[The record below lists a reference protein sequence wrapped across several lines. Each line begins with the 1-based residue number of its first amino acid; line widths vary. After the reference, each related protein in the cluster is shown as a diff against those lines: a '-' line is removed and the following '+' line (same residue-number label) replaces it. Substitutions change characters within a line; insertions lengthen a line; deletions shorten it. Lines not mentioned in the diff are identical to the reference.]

1 MVIDLRKCIGCETCK
16 FVCLEMNR
24 PPGGSVWRRV
34 IDPGRQET
42 SDGLRIF
49 LPIGCMHC
57 EKPPCRDV
65 CPSGATRKHADGIVD
80 VEFEK
85 CIGCGACVVAC
96 PYGARHISDQDGV
109 NPSGEAPGMA
119 SGANP
124 QDRIGVSSKCHF
136 CRPIVESGSAKG
148 LKPGVDADATPHC
161 VRHCLGEALHFGDLD
176 DADSE
181 VSRLIRDNRAIQL
194 HEAVGTQP
202 AVFYVVETDGESGSE
217 GLLQTGCRLKDVR
230 SGPPEN

>member
-1 MVIDLRKCIGCETCK
+1 MQRWAMVIDLRKCIGCETCK
-16 FVCLEMNR
+16 HVCLEMNR
-24 PPGGSVWRRV
+24 PPGGSIWRRV
-34 IDPGRQET
+34 IDPGRLAT
-42 SDGLRIF
+42 PDGLRIF

-65 CPSGATRKHADGIVD
+65 CPSGATRKHPNGIVD

-96 PYGARHISDQDGV
+96 PYGARHISDQDGM
-109 NPSGEAPGMA
+109 PSCGESPGA
-119 SGANP
+119 SSGSAP

-136 CRPIVESGSAKG
+136 CRPIVESGCAKG
-148 LKPGVDADATPHC
+148 LKPGVDADASPHC
-161 VRHCLGEALHFGDLD
+161 VRYCLGEALSFGDLD

-181 VSRLIRDNRAIQL
+181 VSRLIKDKRVVQL

-202 AVFYVVETDGESGSE
+202 AVFYLV
-217 GLLQTGCRLKDVR
+217 
-230 SGPPEN
+230 